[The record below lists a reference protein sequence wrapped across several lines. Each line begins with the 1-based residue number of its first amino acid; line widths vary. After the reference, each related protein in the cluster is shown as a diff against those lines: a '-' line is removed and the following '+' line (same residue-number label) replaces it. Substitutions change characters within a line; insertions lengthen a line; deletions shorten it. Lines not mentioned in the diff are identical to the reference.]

1 MSKLN
6 KMREQIANEFIA
18 ALQKDEIPWHQD
30 WHNIGGAPHNAV
42 TGRAYHGL
50 NYFWLSCVAMQKNF
64 SDSRWCTFNQA
75 KAKGWKVNKGEKGTR
90 VEFWSMFDTEE
101 KRKLTTAEVEKL
113 RKSLTDEE
121 FSERVKPVSNV
132 FTVFNGD
139 QIDGIPELPKAER
152 TEFSSVE
159 LLAARDKLLE
169 NMRLELREGG
179 NRAYYSPSEDYVRMP
194 TVEQF
199 DDTYSYMSV
208 FLHEAAHASGAAHR
222 LNRDLT
228 GSFGSE
234 SYAKEELRAEIASAF
249 TASATGINYEQ
260 APQMENHTAYVQNW
274 ISVLQ
279 NNPNELFRAI
289 KDATK
294 ISDYLIEK
302 GEFVIGSELSE
313 AETPEADVTVIDPEK
328 FNDMLQG
335 AKPKYKYWEVT
346 RDEYIKLHQAGFQNM
361 DDYRQSTSHPDK
373 IIFRFEESKAA
384 EVNAVLKPTA
394 AKMIKA

>member
-30 WHNIGGAPHNAV
+30 WHNIGTPHNAV
-42 TGRAYHGL
+42 TGRGYHGL
-50 NYFWLSCVAMQKNF
+50 NFFWLSCVAMQKNY
-64 SDSRWCTFNQA
+64 SDPRWCTFNQA

-90 VEFWSMFDTEE
+90 VEFWALFDTE
-101 KRKLTTAEVEKL
+101 KKKKLTTAEVEKL
-113 RKSLTDEE
+113 RRTLTDEE
-121 FSERVKPVSNV
+121 FAERVKPVSNV

-152 TEFSSVE
+152 TEFSSEE
-159 LLAARDKLLE
+159 LITARDKLLD
-169 NMRLELREGG
+169 NMCLELREGG

-199 DDTYSYMSV
+199 DHTYSYMSV

-302 GEFVIGSELSE
+302 GEFAVGEELME
-313 AETPEADVTVIDPEK
+313 AETLESDVTVIDPDK

-335 AKPKYKYWEVT
+335 AKPRYRYWEIT
-346 RDEYIKLHQAGFQNM
+346 KDEYTKLFQAGFQNT
-361 DDYRQSTSHPDK
+361 DDYRQSASHTDK
-373 IIFRFEESKAA
+373 IIFRFEESKTA
-384 EVNAVLKPTA
+384 EVNAILLPAA
-394 AKMIKA
+394 AKTIKM

>member
-1 MSKLN
+1 
-6 KMREQIANEFIA
+6 MREQIANEFIA

-30 WHNIGGAPHNAV
+30 WHNIGTPHNAV
-42 TGRAYHGL
+42 TGRGYHGL
-50 NYFWLSCVAMQKNF
+50 NFFWLSCVAMQKNY
-64 SDSRWCTFNQA
+64 SDPRWCTFNQA

-90 VEFWSMFDTEE
+90 VEFWALFDTE
-101 KRKLTTAEVEKL
+101 KKKKLTTAEVEKL
-113 RKSLTDEE
+113 RRTLTDEE
-121 FSERVKPVSNV
+121 FAERVKPVSNV

-152 TEFSSVE
+152 TEFSSEE
-159 LLAARDKLLE
+159 LITARDKLLD
-169 NMRLELREGG
+169 NMCLELHEGG

-199 DDTYSYMSV
+199 DNTYSYMSV

-302 GEFVIGSELSE
+302 GEFAVGEELTE
-313 AETPEADVTVIDPEK
+313 AETSESEVTVIDPDK

-335 AKPKYKYWEVT
+335 AKPRYRYWEIT
-346 RDEYIKLHQAGFQNM
+346 KDEYTKLFQAGFQNT
-361 DDYRQSTSHPDK
+361 DDYRQSASHTDK
-373 IIFRFEESKAA
+373 IIFRFEESKTA
-384 EVNAVLKPTA
+384 EVNAILLPNA
-394 AKMIKA
+394 SKMIKA

>member
-1 MSKLN
+1 M
-6 KMREQIANEFIA
+6 
-18 ALQKDEIPWHQD
+18 
-30 WHNIGGAPHNAV
+30 
-42 TGRAYHGL
+42 
-50 NYFWLSCVAMQKNF
+50 LSC
-64 SDSRWCTFNQA
+64 
-75 KAKGWKVNKGEKGTR
+75 
-90 VEFWSMFDTEE
+90 
-101 KRKLTTAEVEKL
+101 L
-113 RKSLTDEE
+113 
-121 FSERVKPVSNV
+121 
-132 FTVFNGD
+132 
-139 QIDGIPELPKAER
+139 LPA
-152 TEFSSVE
+152 TSYWN
-159 LLAARDKLLE
+159 AARDKLLE

-302 GEFVIGSELSE
+302 GEFVITSIGKLRATSISSC
-313 AETPEADVTVIDPEK
+313 IR
-328 FNDMLQG
+328 QG
-335 AKPKYKYWEVT
+335 FRIWTITAKAPRILTKSSSVL
-346 RDEYIKLHQAGFQNM
+346 RNR
-361 DDYRQSTSHPDK
+361 RQRRST
-373 IIFRFEESKAA
+373 
-384 EVNAVLKPTA
+384 LC
-394 AKMIKA
+394 

>member
-121 FSERVKPVSNV
+121 FAERVKPVSNV

-159 LLAARDKLLE
+159 LFAARDKLLE

-228 GSFGSE
+228 GSVG
-234 SYAKEELRAEIASAF
+234 R
-249 TASATGINYEQ
+249 
-260 APQMENHTAYVQNW
+260 
-274 ISVLQ
+274 
-279 NNPNELFRAI
+279 
-289 KDATK
+289 
-294 ISDYLIEK
+294 
-302 GEFVIGSELSE
+302 
-313 AETPEADVTVIDPEK
+313 
-328 FNDMLQG
+328 
-335 AKPKYKYWEVT
+335 
-346 RDEYIKLHQAGFQNM
+346 
-361 DDYRQSTSHPDK
+361 
-373 IIFRFEESKAA
+373 
-384 EVNAVLKPTA
+384 
-394 AKMIKA
+394 

>member
-50 NYFWLSCVAMQKNF
+50 NYFWLSCVAMQKNY
-64 SDSRWCTFNQA
+64 SDPRWCTFNQA

-101 KRKLTTAEVEKL
+101 KRKLTTTEVEKL

-121 FSERVKPVSNV
+121 FAERVKPVSNV

-152 TEFSSVE
+152 TELSSEE
-159 LLAARDKLLE
+159 LISARDKLLE
-169 NMRLELREGG
+169 NMCLELREGG

-194 TVEQF
+194 AVEQF
-199 DDTYSYMSV
+199 DNTYSYMSV

-234 SYAKEELRAEIASAF
+234 SMAA
-249 TASATGINYEQ
+249 
-260 APQMENHTAYVQNW
+260 
-274 ISVLQ
+274 
-279 NNPNELFRAI
+279 
-289 KDATK
+289 
-294 ISDYLIEK
+294 
-302 GEFVIGSELSE
+302 
-313 AETPEADVTVIDPEK
+313 
-328 FNDMLQG
+328 
-335 AKPKYKYWEVT
+335 EVT
-346 RDEYIKLHQAGFQNM
+346 RAD
-361 DDYRQSTSHPDK
+361 
-373 IIFRFEESKAA
+373 AA
-384 EVNAVLKPTA
+384 QMLSA
-394 AKMIKA
+394 AKTLLGGEEKAGPLSWLK

>member
-30 WHNIGGAPHNAV
+30 WHNIGTPHNAV
-42 TGRAYHGL
+42 TGRGYHGL
-50 NYFWLSCVAMQKNF
+50 NFFWLSCVAMQKNY
-64 SDSRWCTFNQA
+64 SDPRWCTFNQA

-90 VEFWSMFDTEE
+90 VEFWALFDTE
-101 KRKLTTAEVEKL
+101 KKKKLTTAEVEKL
-113 RKSLTDEE
+113 RRTLTDEE
-121 FSERVKPVSNV
+121 FAERVKPVSNV

-152 TEFSSVE
+152 TEFSSEE
-159 LLAARDKLLE
+159 LITARDKLLD
-169 NMRLELREGG
+169 NMCLELHEGG

-199 DDTYSYMSV
+199 DNTYSYMSV

-302 GEFVIGSELSE
+302 GEFAVGEELTE
-313 AETPEADVTVIDPEK
+313 AETSESEVTVIDPDK

-335 AKPKYKYWEVT
+335 AKPRYRYWEIT
-346 RDEYIKLHQAGFQNM
+346 KDEYTKLFQAGFQNT
-361 DDYRQSTSHPDK
+361 DDYRQSASHTDK
-373 IIFRFEESKAA
+373 IIFRFEESKTA
-384 EVNAVLKPTA
+384 EVNAILLPNA
-394 AKMIKA
+394 SKMIKA

>member
-30 WHNIGGAPHNAV
+30 WHNIGTPHNAV
-42 TGRAYHGL
+42 TGRGYHGL
-50 NYFWLSCVAMQKNF
+50 NFFWLSCVAMQKNY
-64 SDSRWCTFNQA
+64 SDPRWCTFNQA

-90 VEFWSMFDTEE
+90 VEFWALFDTE
-101 KRKLTTAEVEKL
+101 KKKKLTTAEVEKL
-113 RKSLTDEE
+113 RRTLTDEE
-121 FSERVKPVSNV
+121 FAERVKPVSNV

-152 TEFSSVE
+152 TEFSSEE
-159 LLAARDKLLE
+159 LITARDKLLD
-169 NMRLELREGG
+169 NMCLELREGG

-199 DDTYSYMSV
+199 DNTYSYMSV

-302 GEFVIGSELSE
+302 GEFAVGEELTE
-313 AETPEADVTVIDPEK
+313 AETSESEVTVIDPDK

-335 AKPKYKYWEVT
+335 AKPRYRYWEIT
-346 RDEYIKLHQAGFQNM
+346 KDEYTKLFQAGFQNT
-361 DDYRQSTSHPDK
+361 DDYRQSFSHTDK
-373 IIFRFEESKAA
+373 IIFRFEEAKTA
-384 EVNAVLKPTA
+384 EVNAILLPNA
-394 AKMIKA
+394 SKMIKA

>member
-1 MSKLN
+1 
-6 KMREQIANEFIA
+6 
-18 ALQKDEIPWHQD
+18 
-30 WHNIGGAPHNAV
+30 
-42 TGRAYHGL
+42 
-50 NYFWLSCVAMQKNF
+50 
-64 SDSRWCTFNQA
+64 
-75 KAKGWKVNKGEKGTR
+75 
-90 VEFWSMFDTEE
+90 MFDTEE

-113 RKSLTDEE
+113 RKNLTDEE
-121 FSERVKPVSNV
+121 FAERVKPVSNV

-313 AETPEADVTVIDPEK
+313 AETSEADVTVIDPEK

-335 AKPKYKYWEVT
+335 AKPKYKYWKVT